1 MSAAHRSIARL
12 PVHIFTNLSRCDD
25 NNHDDHEEEEDPRK
39 IKREIV
45 HRLKKHNIRTCGE
58 FLDVCYG
65 DPAMLMRM
73 LDVPS
78 SSPSSPNH
86 SSQSSLTYYE
96 CKLLV
101 QRVCSV
107 CRAEPKSALE
117 MLRRNN
123 EGDEMMRYVS
133 TGMVAL
139 DACLRGGMRVGS
151 LTEVFGRAGVGKSQL
166 GMQLCCDL
174 ALGVRKGGSV
184 YIDSERKLS
193 LRRMQEIA
201 RERARAKHGMHTSID
216 SIANL
221 EYSDIDG
228 DDSHDNSASSI
239 VLNNVTVHNPQTL
252 LDMLDTV
259 RGIESEILERN
270 EKAERNICLSSN
282 YNNKNTE
289 IDDDG
294 STKKTFDYYPVRLIV
309 IDSIAAVAKKEN
321 SIEQQSNDFIST
333 SEQQSNDFSSTSRCL
348 VMLFEISG
356 VLKRIAD
363 QLQVAVVI
371 INQIEHIS
379 LDSTYYCNDD
389 NNESN
394 DQRRRSSDFVKVSAA
409 LGTSWQHCVS
419 TRLLF
424 EHECDP
430 HRQENADDIAM
441 DKQQAWMNARG
452 HVRTATVVKSN
463 VADASSMKFEVNAMG
478 LCEIK

>member
-1 MSAAHRSIARL
+1 MSAAQRSIARL
-12 PVHIFTNLSRCDD
+12 PLHIFTNLLRYDD
-25 NNHDDHEEEEDPRK
+25 NDDDHEEEEDPRK

-65 DPAMLMRM
+65 DPVMLMRM

-78 SSPSSPNH
+78 SSSSPNH
-86 SSQSSLTYYE
+86 SSQSSLTYFE
-96 CKLLV
+96 CKLLL
-101 QRVCSV
+101 QRVCFV

-117 MLRRNN
+117 MLRRSN

-133 TGMVAL
+133 TGMEAL
-139 DACLRGGMRVGS
+139 DVCLRGGMRVGS

-184 YIDSERKLS
+184 YVDSERKLS

-201 RERARAKHGMHTSID
+201 RERARAKHGMHTSLD
-216 SIANL
+216 SITNL
-221 EYSDIDG
+221 EYSDVDG
-228 DDSHDNSASSI
+228 DNSHDNSASSI

-252 LDMLDTV
+252 VDMLDTV

-270 EKAERNICLSSN
+270 EKAERNICSSSN
-282 YNNKNTE
+282 YTNKNSE
-289 IDDDG
+289 LDDDG
-294 STKKTFDYYPVRLIV
+294 STIMNFDYYPVRLVV

-321 SIEQQSNDFIST
+321 IIE
-333 SEQQSNDFSSTSRCL
+333 RL
-348 VMLFEISG
+348 AMLFEISG

-371 INQIEHIS
+371 INQIENIN
-379 LDSTYYCNDD
+379 LDSAYYCNDD

-394 DQRRRSSDFVKVSAA
+394 DQRRRGSDFVKVSAA

-441 DKQQAWMNARG
+441 DQQQSWMNARG
-452 HVRTATVVKSN
+452 HIRTATVVKSN

>member
-1 MSAAHRSIARL
+1 
-12 PVHIFTNLSRCDD
+12 
-25 NNHDDHEEEEDPRK
+25 
-39 IKREIV
+39 
-45 HRLKKHNIRTCGE
+45 
-58 FLDVCYG
+58 
-65 DPAMLMRM
+65 
-73 LDVPS
+73 
-78 SSPSSPNH
+78 
-86 SSQSSLTYYE
+86 
-96 CKLLV
+96 
-101 QRVCSV
+101 
-107 CRAEPKSALE
+107 
-117 MLRRNN
+117 
-123 EGDEMMRYVS
+123 
-133 TGMVAL
+133 
-139 DACLRGGMRVGS
+139 
-151 LTEVFGRAGVGKSQL
+151 
-166 GMQLCCDL
+166 
-174 ALGVRKGGSV
+174 
-184 YIDSERKLS
+184 
-193 LRRMQEIA
+193 MQEIA

-270 EKAERNICLSSN
+270 EKAERNVCSSSN
-282 YNNKNTE
+282 YNNKNSE

-321 SIEQQSNDFIST
+321 SIEQQSNDF
-333 SEQQSNDFSSTSRCL
+333 SSTSRRL

-371 INQIEHIS
+371 INQIEHIN